1 MKVRG
6 VDRLVELISEDLSW
20 RKREL
25 VDFNA
30 VVKDRRSPA
39 QKPALRSAVALLY
52 AHWEG
57 FIKNACYYYLCYIAT
72 EAPRLNELRS
82 EIVALIVRGRLTAL
96 EGAKRTTMHR
106 ELIRHLREDSDKRAQ
121 IPSDRSS
128 VRTESNL
135 TFSVLED
142 LLTSIGC
149 NAAEFEEYRDLID
162 DQLVNSRNKIA
173 HGEQEYIREPEW
185 IDLYT
190 SVIFLMDRAEAQI
203 CNAAVEKS
211 FLSSL

>member
-6 VDRLVELISEDLSW
+6 VGRLLELIEEDLSW

-25 VDFNA
+25 IDFNTVA
-30 VVKDRRSPA
+30 RNQKSPA

-57 FIKNACYYYLCYIAT
+57 FVKNACYLYLCFIAT
-72 EAPRLNELRS
+72 QAPKLSELRP
-82 EIVALIVRGRLTAL
+82 EIVALTLRGKLTAL

-106 ELIRHLREDSDKRAQ
+106 EVVLHLRENADKRAN
-121 IPSDRSS
+121 IPNDRTA

-135 TFSVLED
+135 TFSVFED
-142 LLTSIGC
+142 LLASIGC
-149 NAAEFEEYRDLID
+149 DASEFEPFRDLID

-173 HGEQEYIREPEW
+173 HGEQEFIREPEW
-185 IDLYT
+185 MQLYGAVISLIDRT
-190 SVIFLMDRAEAQI
+190 ATMIS
-203 CNAAVEKS
+203 NAAVAKS
-211 FLSSL
+211 YLVTR